1 LAENNGFVKEVSKF
15 LFLPKIRPGDVLL
28 GARKYGKYYQPSL
41 WPYYPEIPLF
51 KILKNTAMMFPDKV
65 ATLYPQKMTY
75 KELDTSS
82 DRLAVALTDL
92 GVKKGS
98 IVALCMWNSPE
109 FILAFFGA
117 LKTGATVTALNPS
130 FKEKDAQYQLEDS
143 ESVIVIVDDEQ
154 YPIIA
159 SIRGKLSRLKN
170 VIVVGEKRHPDI
182 YLFKEFIEKYPPN
195 PPKVKINPK
204 EDLAV
209 IQYTG
214 GTTGL
219 PKGCML
225 THYNIT
231 SNIFQI
237 SIGATLERTR
247 DDIILA
253 QLPFYHIYGMT
264 SVMSASI
271 RLGIS
276 MVIMKRFDLE
286 KFLEL
291 IQEFKVSSVLTVMP
305 ILTLLANSPDL
316 LKKYDLSSL
325 RYINNGGTPIVPET
339 ARKLQ
344 KLTGITIIQ
353 GYGLSEASPV
363 THENPMRHIRIE
375 SVGPPIPDTEQKI
388 VDLETGT
395 KELPPGEV
403 GEIIIRGPQIMKGY
417 WKKPE
422 ATAETIRDGW
432 LYTGDLGKIDEDG
445 YLYIVDRKKEII
457 KYMGFTIGPSEL
469 EAVLLEHPA
478 VGDCAVVGKP
488 DPLAGELPKAFV
500 ALKSGA
506 KATEKELIKF
516 VEERV
521 AGYKKIREV
530 EFVETVPRNLAGKV
544 LRREFIEKELESRR

>member
-1 LAENNGFVKEVSKF
+1 VSKPAFHSKTRSSEF
-15 LFLPKIRPGDVLL
+15 LS

-41 WPYYPEIPLF
+41 WPYYPEIPLSQ
-51 KILKNTAMMFPDKV
+51 ILKNTAMMLPDKG
-65 ATLYPQKMTY
+65 AILYPQKVGY
-75 KELDTSS
+75 KELDTFS

-92 GVKKGS
+92 GVKKHRT
-98 IVALCMWNSPE
+98 VALFMWNSPE
-109 FILAFFGA
+109 FIIAFFGA

-143 ESVIVIVDDEQ
+143 ESVIAIVDEEQ

-159 SIRGKLSRLKN
+159 NIRDKVSRLKN
-170 VIVVGEKRHPDI
+170 VIIVGEKRDTDTC
-182 YLFKEFIEKYPPN
+182 LFDELLEKYDPN
-195 PPKVKINPK
+195 PPKVKIDPK
-204 EDLAV
+204 KDLAV

-225 THYNIT
+225 THYNLT
-231 SNIFQI
+231 SNILQI
-237 SIGATLERTR
+237 SMGSTLERTR
-247 DDIILA
+247 DDIMLA
-253 QLPFYHIYGMT
+253 HLPFYHIYGMT
-264 SVMSASI
+264 SVMGASI

-276 MVIMKRFDLE
+276 MVVMKRFGLE

-291 IQEFKVSSVLTVMP
+291 IQEFKVTSALTVMP
-305 ILTLLANSPDL
+305 VLNLLVNSPDL

-325 RYINNGGTPIVPET
+325 RYINNGGTPIVPEM

-344 KLTGITIIQ
+344 KLTGITITQ
-353 GYGLSEASPV
+353 GYGLSESSPV
-363 THENPMRHIRIE
+363 THENPMGHIKIE
-375 SVGPPIPDTEQKI
+375 SVGPPVLDTEQKI
-388 VDLETGT
+388 VDLETGIH
-395 KELPPGEV
+395 ELPIGEV
-403 GEIIIRGPQIMKGY
+403 GEVIIRGPQVMKGY
-417 WKKPE
+417 WKRPE
-422 ATAETIRDGW
+422 ATSETIRDGW

-457 KYMGFTIGPSEL
+457 KCMGFTIGPAEL

-488 DPLAGELPKAFV
+488 DPLVGELPKAFV
-500 ALKSGA
+500 ALKGGA
-506 KATEKELIKF
+506 KATEKELIEF

-530 EFVETVPRNLAGKV
+530 EFVETVPRSLAGKV
-544 LRREFIEKELESRR
+544 LRRGFVEKERESPK

>member
-1 LAENNGFVKEVSKF
+1 
-15 LFLPKIRPGDVLL
+15 
-28 GARKYGKYYQPSL
+28 
-41 WPYYPEIPLF
+41 
-51 KILKNTAMMFPDKV
+51 MMFPSKP
-65 ATLYPQKMTY
+65 ATLYPRKLTY
-75 KELDTSS
+75 KELDTFS
-82 DRLAVALTDL
+82 DGLAAALTDL
-92 GVKKGS
+92 GVKKGNT
-98 IVALCMWNSPE
+98 VALFMWNSPE
-109 FILAFFGA
+109 FIIAFFGA
-117 LKTGATVTALNPS
+117 LKAGATVTPLNPS

-154 YPIIA
+154 CPVIA
-159 SIRGKLSRLKN
+159 NIRDKVSRPKN
-170 VIVVGEKRHPDI
+170 VIVVGEKRDPDT
-182 YLFKEFIEKYPPN
+182 YLFNELIEKYASN
-195 PPKVKINPK
+195 PPKVKIDPK

-237 SIGATLERTR
+237 SIGSTLERTR

-253 QLPFYHIYGMT
+253 HLPFYHIYGMT
-264 SVMSASI
+264 SVMGASI

-276 MVIMKRFDLE
+276 MVVMKRFDLE

-291 IQEFKVSSVLTVMP
+291 IQEFKVTSALTVMP
-305 ILTLLANSPDL
+305 VLTLLVNSPDL

-363 THENPMRHIRIE
+363 THENPMRQIKIE
-375 SVGPPIPDTEQKI
+375 SVGPPVLDTEQKI

-403 GEIIIRGPQIMKGY
+403 GEVIIRGPQVMKGY
-417 WKKPE
+417 WKRPE
-422 ATAETIRDGW
+422 ATAQTIRDGW

-457 KYMGFTIGPSEL
+457 KYMGFTIGPAEL

-488 DPLAGELPKAFV
+488 DPLVGELPKAFV
-500 ALKSGA
+500 ALKGGA
-506 KATEKELIKF
+506 KATEEELIKF

-530 EFVETVPRNLAGKV
+530 EFVETVPRSLAGKV
-544 LRREFIEKELESRR
+544 LRREFVEKERESRR